1 VPSELALGAAALTTQ
16 TTTPPARSLAI
27 WRDRGLMAR
36 IAKYTTGSVVAT
48 ISAEVTFLVVYGAG
62 VRSTIST
69 VAAFLAGAIPNY
81 ILNRRWAWQRTGRA
95 HRREVAR
102 YIGVIGLSLLVTMA
116 FTWVGARIANRMFE
130 TRGAET
136 LFVGGVYLF
145 ASGVVFVMKFLL
157 FNRFV
162 FIDHDADDGVEV
174 EIDVTDAA
182 TAPAPEAAT

>member
-1 VPSELALGAAALTTQ
+1 VPSDLALGAALTTQ

-48 ISAEVTFLVVYGAG
+48 VSAEVTFIIVFGSG
-62 VRSTIST
+62 VRSSIST
-69 VAAFLAGAIPNY
+69 IAAFLAGAIPNY

-102 YIGVIGLSLLVTMA
+102 YVAVIGLSLLVTMA
-116 FTWVGARIANRMFE
+116 FTFVGARIAHRLFE
-130 TRGAET
+130 TRGAQT
-136 LFVGGVYLF
+136 VFVSAVYLF

-162 FIDHDADDGVEV
+162 FIDHDA
-174 EIDVTDAA
+174 IDVRDQSEDSDDADAA
-182 TAPAPEAAT
+182 AAAS